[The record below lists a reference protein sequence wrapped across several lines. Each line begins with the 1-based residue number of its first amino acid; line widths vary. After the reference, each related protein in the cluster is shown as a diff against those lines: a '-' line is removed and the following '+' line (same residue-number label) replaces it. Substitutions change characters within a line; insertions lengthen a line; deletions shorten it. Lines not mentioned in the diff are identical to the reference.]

1 MGVRLEFKL
10 LTEIILILKKLGMT
24 KEEDEIKRLRT
35 EVAELKEG
43 LKDMGGQMASMQ
55 KEFGKC
61 GGEDDFNSLSCWVF
75 FFFFV
80 KQKSNQFAAAL

>member
-1 MGVRLEFKL
+1 MCGFVGVSLRLEFKL

-61 GGEDDFNSLSCWVF
+61 GGEDDFNSLSWGWGWGF
-75 FFFFV
+75 F
-80 KQKSNQFAAAL
+80 L